1 MSDQS
6 PSARVR
12 AFCRRFGLRVPIL
25 HAPMAGVPA
34 VDMAAAVAN
43 AGGMGALGATLATP
57 DAIAGWVGEFRARSN
72 GAFQLNLWIP
82 DPPPVRDP
90 EHEAK
95 VRSFLAAWGPEV
107 PSEAANATPPHFA
120 AQCAAMLAANPS
132 AVSSIMGLYPPDF
145 VAELKSRHI
154 PWLACVTTLD
164 EAHQAAAA
172 GADALVVQGMEAGGH
187 RGAFDAAAAE
197 RHCGGLFALLPR
209 IADAVSLPL
218 VATGGIVDGRQ
229 VAAALLL
236 GASAVQI
243 GTGFLRAPET
253 KLHPV
258 WSEALARAEPEQTTL
273 TRAFSGRL
281 GRSVST
287 AYVRAAEDPDAPRPA
302 PYPVQRGLTA
312 AMRDAGGRA
321 NDAERMQL
329 WAGQSAA
336 MARAEPGAEIVRRI
350 WEQALALLP
359 D

>member
-12 AFCRRFGLRVPIL
+12 AFCGRFGLRVPIL

-43 AGGMGALGATLATP
+43 AGGMGALGATLTKP
-57 DAIAGWVGEFRARSN
+57 DAITGWVGEFRARSN

-82 DPPPVRDP
+82 DQPPIRDP
-90 EHEAK
+90 EHEAE

-107 PSEAANATPPHFA
+107 PSEAANATPP
-120 AQCAAMLAANPS
+120 
-132 AVSSIMGLYPPDF
+132 DF

-154 PWLACVTTLD
+154 PWLACVTTLE
-164 EAHQAAAA
+164 EACQAAAA

-287 AYVRAAEDPDAPRPA
+287 AYVRAADAPDAPRPA

-312 AMRDAGGRA
+312 AMRDAAGRA

-336 MARAEPGAEIVRRI
+336 MARAEPGAEIVCRI